1 MFKFTVSGRLFFSG
15 LISLVLWSCGGNVMT
30 ENQGSD
36 EVEEQQEIVSLSVV
50 VTTDVLCDLTKQ
62 IAMDTVAVNCLVDAG
77 VDPHVYQATPND
89 RRAMEEADLILYG
102 GYGFEPSLIQLVSA
116 RGEGATAVAVYE
128 QAVTTP
134 LMMGDDDDH
143 DHGHSHDHGDD
154 DEEKGKFPDP
164 HVWHNGENGMEIVKV
179 ISAELAKLAPDQQQL
194 YQSQQ
199 EQLITELTELHQW
212 IKAEVEQIPTEK
224 RILVTNHDALG
235 YYLDAYNLKSNTAL
249 AGVSTEEA
257 PNSRRVA
264 ELVGE
269 IQRLNIPTIFVESS
283 VNPTLMETVAREAGV
298 KLASNPLYV
307 DGLGATATGAD
318 TYQQMLR
325 KNTQTIVDNLME
337 K

>member
-15 LISLVLWSCGGNVMT
+15 LISLGLWSCDANVAT
-30 ENQGSD
+30 ENQGR
-36 EVEEQQEIVSLSVV
+36 EVVEEQPQMASLSVV

-89 RRAMEEADLILYG
+89 RRAIEEADLILYG

-128 QAVTTP
+128 QAVISP
-134 LMMGDDDDH
+134 LMMSDDD
-143 DHGHSHDHGDD
+143 GHSHDDEHSHNE
-154 DEEKGKFPDP
+154 EEKGEFPDP
-164 HVWHNGENGMEIVKV
+164 HVWHNAENGMEIVKV

-199 EQLITELTELHQW
+199 EQLITELTKLHQW
-212 IKAEVEQIPTEK
+212 IKAEVEQIPREK

-318 TYQQMLR
+318 TYQQVLR